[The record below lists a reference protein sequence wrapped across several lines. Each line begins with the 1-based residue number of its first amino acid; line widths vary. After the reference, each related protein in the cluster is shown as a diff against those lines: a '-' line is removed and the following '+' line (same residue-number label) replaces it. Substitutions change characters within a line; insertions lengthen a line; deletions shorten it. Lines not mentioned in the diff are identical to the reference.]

1 MAENTRVEIGF
12 VGGGATSAS
21 LDDAA
26 CKKLLKAMDK
36 GDDDVVEL
44 PGDSGALHIR
54 VSQVA
59 WVRVHSKDARVG
71 F

>member
-12 VGGGATSAS
+12 TGGGAASAS

-26 CKKLLKAMDK
+26 VKKLLKAIEK
-36 GDDDVVEL
+36 GDDVVVEL
-44 PGDSGALHIR
+44 PGDTGTLHVR
-54 VSQVA
+54 ASQVA
-59 WVRVHSKDARVG
+59 WVRVHSRDSRVG